1 MEPVLPSQSVDFK
14 PLPTLPKPGVNAD
27 AEVIAKVAR
36 AEATPQA
43 SIKDQTIDLKEA
55 VNHAAQQIERFISS
69 MERSVSISKD
79 GVTGYMVV
87 RLVNPQTGEVIRT
100 LPSDELLR
108 IARHFEVL
116 GSVMVNQRA

>member
-1 MEPVLPSQSVDFK
+1 VESILPSQSVDFK
-14 PLPTLPKPGVNAD
+14 PLPTLPKPAVNPD
-27 AEVIAKVAR
+27 AEAIAKVAR
-36 AEATPQA
+36 AEVSPQV
-43 SIKDQTIDLKEA
+43 SVNEQTVELKEA

-69 MERSVSISKD
+69 MERSVRVSKD

-87 RLVNPQTGEVIRT
+87 QLVNPQTGEVIRT